1 MRSAIVARR
10 SARSSPRYARSP
22 AESVQIHA
30 PGHAVDHVRMLESAR
45 IGAHVG
51 PGPPECFFDR
61 NLAVVIR
68 VRPLSVDAEVHFPPG
83 EHRVMS
89 IRILVGKFALG

>member
-1 MRSAIVARR
+1 MRSAIVARL

-45 IGAHVG
+45 IGGHGG
-51 PGPPECFFDR
+51 PGPPESLFDR
-61 NLAVVIR
+61 NLEVGIR
-68 VRPLSVDAEVHFPPG
+68 VRPLPVAAEVHFPPG
-83 EHRVMS
+83 ERRVMS
-89 IRILVGKFALG
+89 IRNPVGKFAL